1 MASKTNFLAA
11 PEWKGKSVVSPTLAA
26 MSVKK
31 AMKSLEKGIFS
42 KRFFS
47 LLSIFSQIDHLA
59 KEEENK
65 PVSPT
70 LKSLRSGSIKEVL
83 LMIQDEVKGLA
94 KKI

>member
-1 MASKTNFLAA
+1 
-11 PEWKGKSVVSPTLAA
+11 
-26 MSVKK
+26 
-31 AMKSLEKGIFS
+31 MKSLEKGIFS

-47 LLSIFSQIDHLA
+47 LLSIFSQLDHLKKNPGVYPTPKNLA

-83 LMIQDEVKGLA
+83 LMIQDEVKGLG
-94 KKI
+94 KKIKD